1 MFDVISGA
9 NAANFDGSGPLQTL
23 SFSENGT
30 WLAAVARGSTSV
42 SIWDLR
48 KSAEIKVVETGGQ
61 ITTALWDYTG
71 QFLATVG
78 PSGITVQ
85 QYSKSAKEWSEP
97 LKSAEPAI
105 GVAWG
110 LTAKSLVSLNE
121 TGLTVL
127 ASK

>member
-1 MFDVISGA
+1 M
-9 NAANFDGSGPLQTL
+9 NAANFDESGSPQAL

-48 KSAEIKVVETGGQ
+48 KSSQVKVLETGGE
-61 ITTALWDYTG
+61 IYDALWDYTG
-71 QFLATVG
+71 QFLAIVG
-78 PSGITVQ
+78 PSGVTVE

-97 LKSAEPAI
+97 LKSAEPAM

-110 LTAKSLVSLNE
+110 PKAKHLVLLNE
-121 TGLTVL
+121 AGLVIL
-127 ASK
+127 GSK